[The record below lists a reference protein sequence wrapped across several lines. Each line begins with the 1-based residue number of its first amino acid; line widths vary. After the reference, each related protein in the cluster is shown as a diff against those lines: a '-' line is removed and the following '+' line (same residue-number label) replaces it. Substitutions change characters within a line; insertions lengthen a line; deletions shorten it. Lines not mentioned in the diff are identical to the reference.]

1 MSPEVLRIVITGV
14 VGLVTAF
21 ILALVNSWISARAGT
36 DETLRAE
43 RLNVYPALWRITAAI
58 SKWPR
63 VDLTWATS
71 KSFIGSYVAGITT
84 QGVFTSPNWRGR
96 GTATCR
102 S

>member
-43 RLNVYPALWRITAAI
+43 RLNVYPVFCENHSSHIQVAAC
-58 SKWPR
+58 
-63 VDLTWATS
+63 LT
-71 KSFIGSYVAGITT
+71 
-84 QGVFTSPNWRGR
+84 
-96 GTATCR
+96 
-102 S
+102 